1 MLSSAL
7 CPPPAIQNSSVDFL
21 CLYKRTNT
29 DANAPGRCSHRP
41 NLPPEAI
48 QILKF
53 TCFTSAKAQILTLT
67 RLADA
72 LIAPTPPSSNTN
84 SGNKGAHKNK
94 SKSSRCAW
102 SRPVF
107 AYGGDYGP
115 EDTPSDEAFCING
128 LFQPDRRYEALSY

>member
-1 MLSSAL
+1 M
-7 CPPPAIQNSSVDFL
+7 
-21 CLYKRTNT
+21 
-29 DANAPGRCSHRP
+29 
-41 NLPPEAI
+41 
-48 QILKF
+48 
-53 TCFTSAKAQILTLT
+53 

-72 LIAPTPPSSNTN
+72 LIASPPPSSNTN

-94 SKSSRCAW
+94 NKNKSGRCAW